1 MQRPPLRSYELID
14 ATGTIC
20 RKSGRLRRV
29 GEQKMYCTGTQLSW
43 IAVTVAA
50 YTNFCICLPNVPYR
64 TPGDSLSI
72 VRKFPAVNPHS
83 KRHISASRPSG
94 RRIPLELDG
103 IGDIYPKEFHCA
115 ANI

>member
-1 MQRPPLRSYELID
+1 
-14 ATGTIC
+14 
-20 RKSGRLRRV
+20 
-29 GEQKMYCTGTQLSW
+29 MYCTGTQLSW
-43 IAVTVAA
+43 IDAAAAA
-50 YTNFCICLPNVPYR
+50 YMNFCICVPNVLYR
-64 TPGDSLSI
+64 TLAASLSI
-72 VRKFPAVNPHS
+72 VRKFPAVNSHS